1 LTTATVTT
9 PGLSEALYQALAEL
23 TRVEAAG
30 FSVRRVWN
38 VPARNPMFTGRED
51 FLTAL
56 HTSLQ
61 TGRSMVVQVLHGMGG
76 IGKTTLAIEYAH
88 RFSGEYDVVWWVPAE
103 EPVLIPDRLAEL
115 ARSLG
120 LAEGADPAPSAVSR
134 LLSYLRERD
143 CWLLIYDNAEE
154 PSALAPYLTGG
165 GEQVLITSRN
175 PSWDDLAVPVRL
187 NLLDRDKSI
196 ELLCRRVL
204 WLEEDDAGRT
214 ADALVDLPLALGQA
228 ARA

>member
-1 LTTATVTT
+1 
-9 PGLSEALYQALAEL
+9 
-23 TRVEAAG
+23 
-30 FSVRRVWN
+30 
-38 VPARNPMFTGRED
+38 MFTGRED

-165 GEQVLITSRN
+165 
-175 PSWDDLAVPVRL
+175 
-187 NLLDRDKSI
+187 
-196 ELLCRRVL
+196 RRT
-204 WLEEDDAGRT
+204 G
-214 ADALVDLPLALGQA
+214 ADHLPQPQLG
-228 ARA
+228 